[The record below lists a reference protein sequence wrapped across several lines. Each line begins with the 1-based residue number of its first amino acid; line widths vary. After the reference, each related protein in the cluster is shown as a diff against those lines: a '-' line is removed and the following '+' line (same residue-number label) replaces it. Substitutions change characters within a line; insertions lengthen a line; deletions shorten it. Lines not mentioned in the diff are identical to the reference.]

1 MLRFFLCAL
10 ALGVAACQPPDAP
23 DCGEAC
29 ANSPDDAAGTG
40 SVASAEPDQLD
51 FSGVPDWRAVDPENV
66 LVLETRS
73 GTVYVELAVQFAPA
87 HTARMRQAARD
98 NFFDGRE
105 FYRVIDGF
113 VVQGGRGEEGGA
125 ETLPQYPP
133 LQAELSVASDT
144 VIFTAMQDRDL
155 YAPEVRHVDGFAAG
169 RDGDQTWMLH
179 CLGTMAMA
187 RDNEADSADV
197 EFFIV
202 IGHAPRYLDRNTTV
216 FGRVL
221 EGMEHIQAVRRG
233 DPAVNS
239 GVIADPDAR
248 DPIISMRVL
257 ADVDAADRPVF
268 EVMDTRGEA
277 FFNAKDASRN
287 RTHEWFINTPPPVIE
302 ACRMPAPVRR
312 VAAD

>member
-1 MLRFFLCAL
+1 MRILLCAL
-10 ALGVAACQPPDAP
+10 ALGVAGCQPPEQP
-23 DCGEAC
+23 DCGAECVVSA
-29 ANSPDDAAGTG
+29 DDATRTDPTENMATDPPDFAGI
-40 SVASAEPDQLD
+40 
-51 FSGVPDWRAVDPENV
+51 PDWRPVDPENV
-66 LVLETRS
+66 LVLETRT
-73 GTVYVELAVQFAPA
+73 GTVFVELAEQFAPA

-98 NFFDGRE
+98 EFFDGRE

-113 VVQGGRGEEGGA
+113 VVQGGRGEE
-125 ETLPQYPP
+125 ENSEVLPQYPA
-133 LQAELSVASDT
+133 LAAELAVPSET
-144 VIFTAMQDRDL
+144 VTFTAMSDRDL
-155 YAPEVRHVDGFAAG
+155 YAPEVGHVDGFAAG

-277 FFNAKDASRN
+277 FFNAKNASRN

-312 VAAD
+312 VSAD

>member
-1 MLRFFLCAL
+1 MRFLL
-10 ALGVAACQPPDAP
+10 GSLVLGVAACQAPDEP
-23 DCGEAC
+23 DCGADC
-29 ANSPDDAAGTG
+29 RDAAAIEDVVM
-40 SVASAEPDQLD
+40 SEPD
-51 FSGVPDWRAVDPENV
+51 FTGNPDWRAVDPEDV
-66 LVLETRS
+66 LLIETRT
-73 GTVYVELAVQFAPA
+73 GPVYVELADQFAPNHA
-87 HTARMRQAARD
+87 ARMRQAARD
-98 NFFDGRE
+98 GFYDGRQ

-113 VVQGGRGEEGGA
+113 VVQGGRGEE
-125 ETLPQYPP
+125 ENSEVLQQYPA
-133 LQAELSVASDT
+133 LAAELAVPSET
-144 VIFTAMQDRDL
+144 VTFTAMSDRDL
-155 YAPEVRHVDGFAAG
+155 YAPEVGHVDGFAAG

-287 RTHEWFINTPPPVIE
+287 RTYEWFINTPPPVIE

>member
-1 MLRFFLCAL
+1 MRFLLASL
-10 ALGVAACQPPDAP
+10 ALGVAACQAPDEPECGAGCSDAP
-23 DCGEAC
+23 AMDG
-29 ANSPDDAAGTG
+29 GVIG
-40 SVASAEPDQLD
+40 GLD
-51 FSGVPDWRAVDPENV
+51 FTDIPDWRAVDPEDV
-66 LVLETRS
+66 LVIETRT
-73 GTVYVELAVQFAPA
+73 GVVYVELADQFAPNHA
-87 HTARMRQAARD
+87 ARMRQAARD
-98 NFFDGRE
+98 GFYDGRE

-113 VVQGGRGEEGGA
+113 VVQGGRGEE
-125 ETLPQYPP
+125 ENSEVLPQYPA
-133 LQAELSVASDT
+133 LAAELAVASDSVT
-144 VIFTAMQDRDL
+144 FTAMQDRDL
-155 YAPEVRHVDGFAAG
+155 YAPEVGHVDGFAVG

-187 RDNEADSADV
+187 RDNDADSADV

-221 EGMEHIQAVRRG
+221 EGMDHIQAIRRG
-233 DPAVNS
+233 DAAVNS
-239 GVIADPDAR
+239 GVIADPAGR
-248 DPIISMRVL
+248 DPIVSMRV
-257 ADVDAADRPVF
+257 AADLPVDEQPRF

-312 VAAD
+312 ASGD